1 MNSRE
6 FKNQLTSVAP
16 EVPARFHDRVEM
28 TLENIV
34 TQEAQMK
41 ENTRRTS
48 RGTGRFTRR
57 TAVIAL
63 ALILVLAAAAVAATR
78 WHVFDFTSHLTG
90 EGTPVNADSLMQKE
104 LHQETVNGVEIKILE
119 AGYDGR
125 SLLLRYSFR
134 MPDEDRVFDPEGISD
149 ADSRLLSDRHV
160 GWWKDEIRFNG
171 EPMGMP
177 GGSESYRTGSEVPG
191 EIIETDLWR
200 LDAEG
205 VKLEG
210 PTEISLPIGDGTDPE
225 KGWVTFTYD
234 PGDIEARVK
243 TYHPEKETVLAE
255 GTVKVTEASFT
266 PLMTYIRLEMKAD
279 PETLAARKAE
289 TGEEDEEEAE
299 NLAGMQLFED
309 WLFCL
314 QLTDREG
321 HPIETEGV
329 GLDEYSG
336 TFAQFLFAWQE
347 DLPDE
352 LWLAPADDE
361 TADMSQAVL
370 VRRAE

>member
-41 ENTRRTS
+41 ENTRRIS

-134 MPDEDRVFDPEGISD
+134 MPDVDRAFDPDGISD
-149 ADSRLLSDRHV
+149 DDSRLLSDRHV

-205 VKLEG
+205 VTLEG

-370 VRRAE
+370 VRPAE

>member
-41 ENTRRTS
+41 ENTRRIS

-125 SLLLRYSFR
+125 TLLLRYSFR
-134 MPDEDRVFDPEGISD
+134 MPDVDKAFDPDGISD
-149 ADSRLLSDRHV
+149 DDSRLLSDRHV

-177 GGSESYRTGSEVPG
+177 DGSESYRTGSEVPG

-370 VRRAE
+370 VRPAE

>member
-1 MNSRE
+1 
-6 FKNQLTSVAP
+6 
-16 EVPARFHDRVEM
+16 
-28 TLENIV
+28 
-34 TQEAQMK
+34 
-41 ENTRRTS
+41 
-48 RGTGRFTRR
+48 
-57 TAVIAL
+57 
-63 ALILVLAAAAVAATR
+63 
-78 WHVFDFTSHLTG
+78 
-90 EGTPVNADSLMQKE
+90 
-104 LHQETVNGVEIKILE
+104 
-119 AGYDGR
+119 
-125 SLLLRYSFR
+125 
-134 MPDEDRVFDPEGISD
+134 MPD
-149 ADSRLLSDRHV
+149 
-160 GWWKDEIRFNG
+160 
-171 EPMGMP
+171 
-177 GGSESYRTGSEVPG
+177 GSENHRTGSETPG

-205 VKLEG
+205 VTLEG

-279 PETLAARKAE
+279 PETLAALKAE

-321 HPIETEGV
+321 HPIETEGI
-329 GLDEYSG
+329 GLDGYSG
-336 TFAQFLFAWQE
+336 SFAEILYARQ
-347 DLPDE
+347 DNLPDE

-370 VRRAE
+370 VRPAE

>member
-41 ENTRRTS
+41 ENTRQAF
-48 RGTGRFTRR
+48 RGAGRFSRR
-57 TAVIAL
+57 TVVIAL
-63 ALILVLAAAAVAATR
+63 ALILVLAAAAIAATQ

-90 EGTPVNADSLMQKE
+90 AEMPVNADSIMRKE
-104 LHQETVNGVEIKILE
+104 LHRETVNGVEISILE

-125 SLLLRYSFR
+125 TLLLQYSFR
-134 MPDEDRVFDPEGISD
+134 MTDVDQIFDPDGISD
-149 ADSRLLSDRHV
+149 EDSRLLADRHV
-160 GWWKDEIRFNG
+160 GWWRDEIRING
-171 EPMGMP
+171 ESVNMP
-177 GGSESYRTGSEVPG
+177 DGSESFRTGSEVPG
-191 EIIETDLWR
+191 EIIETDIWR
-200 LDAEG
+200 LEAEG
-205 VKLEG
+205 VTLEG
-210 PTEISLPIGDGTDPE
+210 PTEISLPIGDGTSPDT
-225 KGWVTFTYD
+225 GWVTFTYD
-234 PGDIEARVK
+234 PGDIQSRVK
-243 TYHPEKETVLAE
+243 TYRPEKETVLEE

-266 PLMTYIRLEMKAD
+266 PLMTYITLDMKAD
-279 PETLAARKAE
+279 PEALAARKAE

-309 WLFCL
+309 WLFSL

-321 HPIETEGV
+321 HPIETEGM
-329 GLDEYSG
+329 GLDAYNG

-370 VRRAE
+370 VRPAE

>member
-41 ENTRRTS
+41 ENTRRTR

-134 MPDEDRVFDPEGISD
+134 MPDVDRAFDPEGISD
-149 ADSRLLSDRHV
+149 ADSRLLSDHHV

-177 GGSESYRTGSEVPG
+177 DGSENHRTGSETPG

-370 VRRAE
+370 VRPAE

>member
-41 ENTRRTS
+41 ENTRRIS

-125 SLLLRYSFR
+125 TLLLRYSFR
-134 MPDEDRVFDPEGISD
+134 MPDVDRAFDPEGISD
-149 ADSRLLSDRHV
+149 ADSRLLSDHHV

-177 GGSESYRTGSEVPG
+177 DGSENHRTGSETPG

-205 VKLEG
+205 VTLEG

-321 HPIETEGV
+321 HPIETEGM
-329 GLDEYSG
+329 GLDEYNG

-370 VRRAE
+370 VRPAE